1 MYKNVFDNH
10 LAANKTFNAY
20 LFYGAS
26 DFLIEQYA
34 LKVSLSLAAGDDIFK
49 VYFDDY
55 KYDVCKD
62 YLSQSSLFSNSNI
75 LLIKTTK
82 KIPKKELDS
91 LIEACNLNQD
101 SYLICAALGDTDF
114 KTMAKSFTLKQ
125 NSADVR
131 FFLPDAAQSMNILM
145 EEANNLNVIF
155 ATGALTHLYE
165 MHEKD
170 LSLCISDIKKLSIL
184 DEEITTKTITNMCFG
199 LGAVSVDDFM
209 IKLFSFQSFNSDL
222 YKLLEEGMSEIL
234 LVNQITS
241 FAQQLFLINSYLK
254 IHGQLNII
262 DIWGYNLPRNIAN
275 QRASLAS
282 KFKQEQFMLIID
294 FLLNLELELKNST
307 IIDKNVYIQA
317 SLRKLSV
324 IIR

>member
-10 LAANKTFNAY
+10 LLNNKIFSAY
-20 LFYGAS
+20 FFYGAS

-34 LKVSLSLAAGDDIFK
+34 LKVSLSLALGDDIFK

-55 KYDVCKD
+55 KYDMCKD

-75 LLIKTTK
+75 LLLKINK
-82 KIPKKELDS
+82 KIPKKELDA
-91 LIEACNLNQD
+91 LIEACNLNQN
-101 SYLICAALGDTDF
+101 SHLICTALGDTDF
-114 KTMAKSFTLKQ
+114 KIMSKSFSLKQ

-131 FFLPDAAQSMNILM
+131 FFLPDATQSINILKK
-145 EEANNLNVIF
+145 EASKLNIVF
-155 ATGALTHLYE
+155 SSSALTHLYE

-199 LGAVSVDDFM
+199 LGSVSIDDFM
-209 IKLFSFQSFNSDL
+209 IKLFSYQSFDSDL
-222 YKLLEEGMSEIL
+222 HKLLEEGMNEIL

-241 FAQQLFLINSYLK
+241 FAQQLFSINSYLK
-254 IHGQLNII
+254 IYGELNII
-262 DIWGYNLPRNIAN
+262 DIWGYNLPKNIAN
-275 QRASLAS
+275 QRALVAS
-282 KFKQEQFMLIID
+282 RFKQEQFLLILN
-294 FLLNLELELKNST
+294 FLLNLELELKNSIT
-307 IIDKNVYIQA
+307 IDKNIYLQA
-317 SLRKLSV
+317 SLRKLSA